1 MNSQL
6 AIYTIAIIILGYF
19 LLRVIASWNTKG
31 SENIILTLALL
42 ASSGVLMAM
51 GSIEMAGRYGYSMI
65 IALFAFSL
73 VFVIAPLVLFPIR
86 RLSNVIRLA
95 TSVDFLTFRYRGRK
109 VAIAATIA
117 TILAIVPLIFAQ
129 LLAVS
134 SVINIIFN
142 SDMQIITLVTMLGV
156 VGLICHYTIKSGAQ
170 SNLRLILATAG
181 ALLLVALAISAWI
194 SIGNSFGGLE
204 AMDSWVILSGQ
215 QETIKR
221 LDTSYSLFIIFLAA
235 GLSFPTNFNVLVTET
250 ITDRQA
256 SMTSWAYPL
265 IILLACIPLYPMLWS
280 GLNLESSSSF
290 QEYLFALPI
299 MMNQPVV
306 ASLSLASILLL
317 SIAVCSSLTILGS
330 RMILNSMILPDKNLT
345 QQINLSYWITR
356 THLALAVG
364 LMLFFVTLSLSIK
377 SRSIIDLYL
386 VGFSGLAQLTPG
398 LIAAMYLP
406 KANRKGFIAGLI
418 GGMFLWLI
426 SLALPLIFG
435 DWEWQIPIIGKS
447 LLFGM
452 QAWEV
457 WAIEA
462 LLLNITLC
470 TLFSIFTKMDEKENT
485 YASICM
491 ADNVYIPIRVELG
504 QKTVEELTQKLFF
517 VLGEDANIEVKNAL
531 ETLGFDADEARP
543 AALRQIRDTINASL
557 NMRLGVLTTEN
568 VMSEAF
574 PPPKSLSNQPEDLFV
589 LESVLAVH
597 GNQLTGIASELNK
610 LRVHHREILDKLPI
624 GIVSLDQNGEI
635 LKWNEAISEYTNLDN
650 SSAFGSSIADLPEPW
665 NKEITGFVASDDII
679 RDNVS
684 MELNGKRR
692 WFTFQ
697 KSTGVPIDDINDEV
711 ILLIEEKTESVLL
724 IQKSINNERLASV
737 GRLAAG
743 VAHEIGNPVTG
754 IACLAQNLEHES
766 DSKQVLETAEHILS
780 QTSRINRI
788 VESLINFSRGE
799 KSIIKNLQRVNLH
812 EVAEETIQLLTLG
825 DNASQVQFKANIP
838 SDFEILGDYHQL
850 IQVFLNLLSNSRDAS
865 TADSEVTIL
874 ATEADGKIRITINDS
889 GTGIT
894 QSLQSQLFEP
904 FVTSKD
910 PGKGTGLGL
919 WVVFNLVKGLD
930 GDITINSP
938 AENNTCG
945 TTVALTFNK
954 PENQA

>member
-1 MNSQL
+1 
-6 AIYTIAIIILGYF
+6 
-19 LLRVIASWNTKG
+19 
-31 SENIILTLALL
+31 
-42 ASSGVLMAM
+42 
-51 GSIEMAGRYGYSMI
+51 
-65 IALFAFSL
+65 
-73 VFVIAPLVLFPIR
+73 
-86 RLSNVIRLA
+86 
-95 TSVDFLTFRYRGRK
+95 
-109 VAIAATIA
+109 
-117 TILAIVPLIFAQ
+117 
-129 LLAVS
+129 
-134 SVINIIFN
+134 
-142 SDMQIITLVTMLGV
+142 
-156 VGLICHYTIKSGAQ
+156 
-170 SNLRLILATAG
+170 
-181 ALLLVALAISAWI
+181 
-194 SIGNSFGGLE
+194 
-204 AMDSWVILSGQ
+204 
-215 QETIKR
+215 
-221 LDTSYSLFIIFLAA
+221 
-235 GLSFPTNFNVLVTET
+235 
-250 ITDRQA
+250 
-256 SMTSWAYPL
+256 
-265 IILLACIPLYPMLWS
+265 
-280 GLNLESSSSF
+280 
-290 QEYLFALPI
+290 
-299 MMNQPVV
+299 
-306 ASLSLASILLL
+306 
-317 SIAVCSSLTILGS
+317 
-330 RMILNSMILPDKNLT
+330 
-345 QQINLSYWITR
+345 
-356 THLALAVG
+356 
-364 LMLFFVTLSLSIK
+364 
-377 SRSIIDLYL
+377 
-386 VGFSGLAQLTPG
+386 
-398 LIAAMYLP
+398 
-406 KANRKGFIAGLI
+406 
-418 GGMFLWLI
+418 
-426 SLALPLIFG
+426 
-435 DWEWQIPIIGKS
+435 
-447 LLFGM
+447 
-452 QAWEV
+452 
-457 WAIEA
+457 
-462 LLLNITLC
+462 
-470 TLFSIFTKMDEKENT
+470 
-485 YASICM
+485 
-491 ADNVYIPIRVELG
+491 
-504 QKTVEELTQKLFF
+504 
-517 VLGEDANIEVKNAL
+517 
-531 ETLGFDADEARP
+531 
-543 AALRQIRDTINASL
+543 
-557 NMRLGVLTTEN
+557 MRLGVLTTEN

-574 PPPKSLSNQPEDLFV
+574 PPPKSLSSQTEDLFV

-597 GNQLTGIASELNK
+597 GNQLTGIASEFNK

-650 SSAFGSSIADLPEPW
+650 SSAFGSSIADLPKPW
-665 NKEITGFVASDDII
+665 NKEITSFVTSDDLI

-684 MELNGKRR
+684 MELDEKRR

-697 KSTGVPIDDINDEV
+697 KSAGVPVDDINDEV